1 MVVMQETEAQI
12 TTHSL
17 GTIIEAEPPVIAT
30 FSQSKKISTPA
41 RPFIKWAGG
50 KRWFLKVIDEYLP
63 QELINGEI
71 KRYVEPF
78 VGGGAVFFHIKEH
91 YDIKEFIIND
101 KGAELIETYRAIQKD
116 VDGVIERLLEI
127 EENYKAEKDY
137 KKFYYNKR
145 RIFNEIKKEGG
156 TELAALF
163 IFLNKASFNGIFRLN
178 QKGEYNVPVGYHDNF
193 AETDRENLR
202 AVSMAL
208 DGVSIL
214 NKDFREIRRRI
225 TKNSFVYIDPPYTVS
240 HENNGFIEYNQ
251 KIFSWEDQ
259 TELKEFSEKC
269 VEKGAWLMI
278 SNARHEN
285 ILDLYKNGFTAHSL
299 SRASLVGGKGA
310 KREHINEALFLS
322 YTIKSLEG
330 IDD

>member
-1 MVVMQETEAQI
+1 MVVMQETEAKI

-17 GTIIEAEPPVIAT
+17 GTKIEVSHPDIDT
-30 FSQSKKISTPA
+30 FSQSENTNKPA
-41 RPFIKWAGG
+41 KPFIKWAGG
-50 KRWFLKVIDEYLP
+50 KRWFLKIIDKYLP
-63 QELINGEI
+63 EELINGEI
-71 KRYVEPF
+71 ERYVEPF
-78 VGGGAVFFHIKEH
+78 LGGGSVFFYIKEN
-91 YDIKEFIIND
+91 YDIKEFVIND

-116 VDGVIERLLEI
+116 VDTVIEKLSEI

-145 RIFNEIKKEGG
+145 RRFNEIKKKAG

-163 IFLNKASFNGIFRLN
+163 IFLNKASYNGIFRLN
-178 QKGEYNVPVGYHDNF
+178 QRGEYNVPVGYHDNF

-214 NKDFREIRRRI
+214 NKDFREIRRNI
-225 TKNSFVYIDPPYTVS
+225 NKNSFVYIDPPYTVS

-259 TELKEFSEKC
+259 KALKRFSEGCIK
-269 VEKGAWLMI
+269 KGARVMI
-278 SNARHEN
+278 SNAQHEN
-285 ILDLYKNGFTAHSL
+285 ISKLYKNFKQYPQIRKSL
-299 SRASLVGGKGA
+299 IGGKGA
-310 KREHINEALFLS
+310 ERKDINEALFLS
-322 YTIKSLEG
+322 YPRRR
-330 IDD
+330 D